1 MPGKVTVSIQ
11 TLGCKLNQAEA
22 EAISRELTGAGFEVT
37 TGDKADAF
45 ILNTCTVTHIAD
57 RKGRHLVRLL
67 RKSNPQALIVVTGC
81 YAQRAAGDIK
91 GCGADLV
98 VNNAEKRIVAQIL
111 QSKLGGRNKSGP
123 ERDRDRTAE
132 RVRSF
137 IKVQDGCRNFCSYC
151 IVPLVRNN
159 VYSLDADK
167 VVGEIQDRVRDG
179 YREVVLTGTEI
190 GSYND
195 NGADISRLIQRILEE
210 TGVMRIH
217 LSSLQPQEITPGLL
231 ELWQDRRL
239 CRHFHI
245 ALQSGSDTVLE
256 RMRRRYN
263 RHEFEKAVT
272 AIRDIIP
279 DASVTTD
286 VMVGFPGE
294 SEAEFRES
302 YEFCKAMKFSALH
315 VFSYSPR
322 PGTLAAGMSAR
333 VDEKTKKQRSLQML
347 ELAAISTEKFS
358 GKFTG
363 KTREV
368 LWENEVRPGSG
379 IYSGLTDNYIRAY
392 TGSQVNLTN
401 TISVARMVQPAREM
415 DSRILKAS
423 TKGNYGE
430 FWSEVVNENQGQG
443 NAQLGKGRGG

>member
-1 MPGKVTVSIQ
+1 MPERITVSIQ

-22 EAISRELTGAGFEVT
+22 ETISRELAGAGFEVS
-37 TGDKADAF
+37 TGDRADAF

-67 RKSNPQALIVVTGC
+67 RRANPQALIIVTGC
-81 YAQRAAGDIK
+81 YAQRAAAELE
-91 GCGADLV
+91 GCGADMV
-98 VNNAEKRIVAQIL
+98 VNNEEKMQVPLIL
-111 QSKLGGRNKSGP
+111 QSKLSACDNAGP
-123 ERDRDRTAE
+123 ARDRDRTAE

-137 IKVQDGCRNFCSYC
+137 IKIQDGCRNFCSYC

-159 VYSLDADK
+159 VYSLDADTVIDEIK
-167 VVGEIQDRVRDG
+167 ARVGDG

-190 GSYND
+190 GSYD
-195 NGADISRLIQRILEE
+195 DGIDLKRLLKRILGE
-210 TGVMRIH
+210 TPVARLH
-217 LSSLQPQEITPGLL
+217 LSSLQPQEITSGLL
-231 ELWQDRRL
+231 ELWRDRRMYH
-239 CRHFHI
+239 HFHI
-245 ALQSGSDTVLE
+245 ALQSGSNPVLQ

-263 RHEFEKAVT
+263 TGDYEKAVGV
-272 AIRDIIP
+272 IRDIMP

-294 SEAEFRES
+294 SAAEFSES
-302 YEFCKAMKFSALH
+302 YGFCKTMEFAAIH

-322 PGTLAAGMSAR
+322 PGTLAAGMTGGI
-333 VDEKTKKQRSLQML
+333 DEKTKKLRSLQML
-347 ELAAISTEKFS
+347 GLAADSAEKFAQR
-358 GKFTG
+358 FTG

-392 TGSQVNLTN
+392 THS
-401 TISVARMVQPAREM
+401 SVTLSNSITDAVMVRPAREM
-415 DSRILKAS
+415 GSRALKAS

-430 FWSEVVNENQGQG
+430 FWSEVINEIQGQG
-443 NAQLGKGRGG
+443 HA